1 MSSTRQRAISSA
13 VLGPAA
19 ALLLVLCVPT
29 PSAGA
34 ADGPAAAAPTATI
47 PAAAPAP
54 VPIEQIA
61 PSATAVVQLLGR
73 LAADLIPGAEVERIR
88 TTLPSVGTALGTDQ
102 GQLLDLLREQ
112 PSLETLQAQEE
123 GWHARQFALTAWLD
137 TLTGRATRLQDAV
150 TRLARLHA
158 TWTLTRQAAQA
169 AASPAAVLAQV
180 DDTLATLAAATPLY
194 LAQRD
199 EALDLQAGVAREVAR
214 CETARTR
221 ILEAQEGNVGGVFTL
236 TGRPLW
242 SPALWTQGL
251 AAIPGRAHRIAA
263 TLRAQIG
270 LYLHEPA
277 KRMPLHLMIFLA
289 TLTALSAARGRLR
302 QWAAAGEDITRITV
316 VFDRPVAAALV
327 VALIF
332 ATSLASP
339 APAEVKELLGALALV
354 PLILLARPL
363 LDAALRPPLFTLGL
377 LFALDRARH
386 AFGGAPPL
394 VDQALIF
401 VESLAGGIALLWLLY
416 HLKQRAGD
424 DDGVQRGTTWVW
436 RLLVGAALGALAVG
450 LTASLVGSLG
460 LARLSTPAVL
470 VGWVYVLWFY
480 TAVRVLTAV
489 FAFALRVRPLRS
501 LNMVR
506 DHRKWLLLRAQRL
519 LIWVAVLSWWYRY
532 LDYLGLWAPFTAAV
546 QYSLAARLTLGSF
559 STSAGDVLA
568 FVVTLWAA
576 HLVSAGLRFIL
587 QEEVYPRTR
596 VSSGISYAASSLLQY
611 SIAILAFFIALGFL
625 GITLTQVTVFTGAL
639 GIGIG
644 FGLQSVVQNFAA
656 GVILLFEQPIHVG
669 DAVQIG
675 ELQGRVRRIGIRASV
690 VRTLQGAEV
699 IIPNSQLTA
708 NQVTNW
714 TLSDR
719 QRRFELPVGVGYG
732 SEPHQVIAL
741 LEGVA
746 QAHPKVSREPP
757 PRCYFMS
764 YGDSSINFELRAW
777 TDYDDTTEVRS
788 ALAAAVYQ
796 AVYAAGL
803 SFPFPQ
809 REVRLLSSENAA
821 PAPGAPGA

>member
-1 MSSTRQRAISSA
+1 MSSRQQWGISSA
-13 VLGPAA
+13 VLRPAA
-19 ALLLVLCVPT
+19 ALLLALWVPA
-29 PSAGA
+29 PLAGA
-34 ADGPAAAAPTATI
+34 ADGPAAAPAAATI
-47 PAAAPAP
+47 PAAPAP
-54 VPIEQIA
+54 IPIEHIA
-61 PSATAVVQLLGR
+61 PSATAVAQLLR
-73 LAADLIPGAEVERIR
+73 HLAADLIPGAEIESIR
-88 TTLPSVGTALGTDQ
+88 TTLPGIVTALATDE
-102 GQLLDLLREQ
+102 GQLLDLLRDQ

-123 GWHARQFALTAWLD
+123 GWHARQLALTAWLD
-137 TLTGRATRLQDAV
+137 TLTGRAARLQDAATSL
-150 TRLARLHA
+150 TRLHE

-180 DDTLATLAAATPLY
+180 DNTLATLAAAQPLY
-194 LAQRD
+194 RAQRD
-199 EALDLQAGVAREVAR
+199 DALDLQAAVAREVTR
-214 CETARTR
+214 CEGARTR
-221 ILEAQEGNVGGVFTL
+221 ILEAQEGNVGGVFAL

-242 SPALWTQGL
+242 SPTLWTQGL
-251 AAIPGRAHRIAA
+251 AAIPGRAHQVAA
-263 TLRAQIG
+263 TLRVQVG

-277 KRMPLHLMIFLA
+277 KRMPLHLAIFLA
-289 TLTALSAARGRLR
+289 TLIALRAARGRLR
-302 QWAAAGEDITRITV
+302 HWAAAGEDIARITV

-339 APAEVKELLGALALV
+339 APAEVKELLGALALA

-363 LDAALRPPLFTLGL
+363 LDAALRPPLLTLGL

-424 DDGVQRGTTWVW
+424 DERVPPGTTWVW
-436 RLLVGAALGALAVG
+436 RLLAGAALAALAVG
-450 LTASLVGSLG
+450 LAASLVGSLR

-480 TAVRVLTAV
+480 AAVRVLTAV
-489 FAFALRVRPLRS
+489 LAFALRVWPLRS

-532 LDYLGLWAPFTAAV
+532 LDYLGLWAPFTAAI

-568 FVVTLWAA
+568 FAVTLWAA
-576 HLVSAGLRFIL
+576 HLVSAGLRFVL

-644 FGLQSVVQNFAA
+644 FGLQSVVQNFAS
-656 GVILLFEQPIHVG
+656 GLILLFEQPIHVG
-669 DAVQIG
+669 DAVQVG

-732 SEPHQVIAL
+732 SEPQRVIAL

-746 QAHPKVSREPP
+746 QAHPKVSPEPP

-809 REVRLLSSENAA
+809 REVRLLSSENVA

>member
-1 MSSTRQRAISSA
+1 MSSKHQSGISSA

-19 ALLLVLCVPT
+19 VLLLVLWVLAPL
-29 PSAGA
+29 AGA
-34 ADGPAAAAPTATI
+34 ADGPAAAPPAATI
-47 PAAAPAP
+47 PAPAP
-54 VPIEQIA
+54 IPIEQIA
-61 PSATAVVQLLGR
+61 PSATAVAQLLR
-73 LAADLIPGAEVERIR
+73 HLAADLIPSAEIERIR
-88 TTLPSVGTALGTDQ
+88 TTLPGIVTAHETDEA
-102 GQLLDLLREQ
+102 QLLDLLREQ
-112 PSLETLQAQEE
+112 PSLETLQAQAE
-123 GWHARQFALTAWLD
+123 GWQARQLALTAWLD
-137 TLTGRATRLQDAV
+137 TLTGRAARLQDAA
-150 TRLARLHA
+150 TRLARRHE

-180 DDTLATLAAATPLY
+180 DDTLATLATAQPLY

-199 EALDLQAGVAREVAR
+199 EALDLQAAVAREVTR
-214 CETARTR
+214 CEGARTR
-221 ILEAQEGNVGGVFTL
+221 ILEAQEGDVGGVFAL

-251 AAIPGRAHRIAA
+251 AAIPGRADQVAA
-263 TLRAQIG
+263 TLGAQIG
-270 LYLHEPA
+270 LYLREPA
-277 KRMPLHLMIFLA
+277 HRMPLHFAIFLA
-289 TLTALSAARGRLR
+289 TLIALRAARGRLR
-302 QWAAAGEDITRITV
+302 QWAAASEDIARITV
-316 VFDRPVAAALV
+316 VFDRPIAAALV

-339 APAEVKELLGALALV
+339 APTEVKELLGALALA

-363 LDAALRPPLFTLGL
+363 LDAALRPPLLTLGL

-416 HLKQRAGD
+416 HLRQRAGQD
-424 DDGVQRGTTWVW
+424 ERVQRGTAWVW
-436 RLLVGAALGALAVG
+436 RLLAGAALAALAVG
-450 LTASLVGSLG
+450 LAASLVGSLR

-480 TAVRVLTAV
+480 AAVRVLTAV
-489 FAFALRVRPLRS
+489 LAFALRVWPLQS

-506 DHRKWLLLRAQRL
+506 DHRKWLLLRAHRL

-532 LDYLGLWAPFTAAV
+532 LDYLGLWTPFLAAV

-568 FVVTLWAA
+568 FAVTLWAA

-669 DAVQIG
+669 DAVQVG

-732 SEPHQVIAL
+732 SEPQRVIAL

-809 REVRLLSSENAA
+809 REVRLLSSKNAA
-821 PAPGAPGA
+821 PAPGAPDA